1 MAIGDVAVP
10 TATPAPTKVKAEF
23 APEKREVEKPEA
35 FKRGSVDAM
44 RAAAEPVKKPNDDQG
59 SEWEN
64 FSVEKWRDAV
74 YTSRSFFSELF
85 IDTTNFVGKLCDDLG
100 GNSESGPLLV
110 EVGCGTGEALVPLF
124 QHADGATPRA
134 RYTCG
139 MDFNP
144 HFIKYCRDQVAE
156 EDQADVRH
164 LVGDAQEL
172 IALINDELPK
182 EWDVQS
188 REKVVICVGNTVGI
202 MPPDIRKNV
211 YQQMKDL
218 AGVDGYVVVVYWN
231 GNRFGDAV
239 QNFYHKNPKLCG
251 KFTGECIDLDTC
263 TLRTPSGYCTHW
275 TKPEEARAIFEEEI
289 GVEVVEL
296 LEKGNGV
303 MVAGRVRA

>member
-10 TATPAPTKVKAEF
+10 TATPAPTKDVKAEF
-23 APEKREVEKPEA
+23 APSKRASVSTVKIEEA
-35 FKRGSVDAM
+35 
-44 RAAAEPVKKPNDDQG
+44 PKPNDDQG

-85 IDTTNFVGKLCDDLG
+85 VDTTNFVGKLCDDLG
-100 GNSESGPLLV
+100 GNSEEGPLLV

-124 QHADGATPRA
+124 THADGQTPRA

-144 HFIKYCRDQVAE
+144 HFIKYCREQVAE
-156 EDQADVRH
+156 EDQAGVRH

-172 IALINDELPK
+172 ITLINEELPAD
-182 EWDVQS
+182 WNVQS
-188 REKVVICVGNTVGI
+188 RPKVVICVGNTVGI

-275 TKPEEARAIFEEEI
+275 TKPDEARAIFEEEI